1 MIAALFVGGEG
12 EEMLPT
18 PRSFLSRRGAFGGYE
33 VTGWKYPEE
42 TAWHVKAGRTS
53 RHQHAKAY
61 VVRDGEFDR
70 EPAVATEKIA
80 ILSLIA
86 QWEAGLPD
94 TGSHL
99 P

>member
-1 MIAALFVGGEG
+1 MLKRGGQVA
-12 EEMLPT
+12 T
-18 PRSFLSRRGAFGGYE
+18 TR
-33 VTGWKYPEE
+33 
-42 TAWHVKAGRTS
+42 
-53 RHQHAKAY
+53 KAY

-86 QWEAGLPD
+86 QWEADLPD

>member
-1 MIAALFVGGEG
+1 
-12 EEMLPT
+12 MLPA
-18 PRSFLSRRGAFGGYE
+18 PKSFVSRRGAFSGYE
-33 VTGWKYPEE
+33 VTGWRYAEDP
-42 TAWHVKAGRTS
+42 AWHVKAGRAS
-53 RHQHAKAY
+53 RHQHTKAY

-94 TGSHL
+94 TGSPL

>member
-1 MIAALFVGGEG
+1 
-12 EEMLPT
+12 MLP
-18 PRSFLSRRGAFGGYE
+18 PPKSFVSRRGAFGGYE
-33 VTGWKYPEE
+33 VTGWRYAEDP
-42 TAWHVKAGRTS
+42 AWHVKAGRTS

-61 VVRDGEFDR
+61 VVRDGAFDP
-70 EPAVATEKIA
+70 EPATATERIA

-94 TGSHL
+94 AGNHL